1 MYFYNPTGEMKKKCK
16 KVVLHGGKYQK
27 NVHVYDKE
35 HVMQLLLFNVDYNDT
50 EAP

>member
-1 MYFYNPTGEMKKKCK
+1 MTKKCRK
-16 KVVLHGGKYQK
+16 FVLHGGKYQK

-35 HVMQLLLFNVDYNDT
+35 EHVMQLLLFDVDYNDT